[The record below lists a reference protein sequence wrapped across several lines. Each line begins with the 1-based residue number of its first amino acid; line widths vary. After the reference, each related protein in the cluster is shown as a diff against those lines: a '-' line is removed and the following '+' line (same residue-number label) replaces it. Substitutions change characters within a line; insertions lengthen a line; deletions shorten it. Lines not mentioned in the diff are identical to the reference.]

1 MQTSQ
6 SPNVTKMAVCY
17 EMKMAMALAMAM
29 ECNADNWACAESGG
43 AAMCSLDYDWITQA
57 HCGPKCSDIVCVW
70 GRRATPLFDKSY
82 GFRATSLAYCVCRP
96 PLCRAKSYRL
106 WWRQTYLSA
115 VESGRRLSWQISTPH
130 LTTLP
135 CLPDIFRKMR
145 MEHCASFRALCWLNL
160 CLLPIATLPTVP
172 ILYFSCR
179 PNLSRVFFRVQI
191 CQETFSGANL
201 QKCAWTQWKWSWRFN
216 WISFCLSSQ
225 FIISTIWYNNNVITI
240 YHRYKKVITISTLN
254 LTINSWDL
262 K

>member
-130 LTTLP
+130 LTALP

-145 MEHCASFRALCWLNL
+145 MEHCASFRAFCWLNL
-160 CLLPIATLPTVP
+160 CLLPIAHCAHIVLFMSAKFVKS
-172 ILYFSCR
+172 L
-179 PNLSRVFFRVQI
+179 
-191 CQETFSGANL
+191 FSGANL
-201 QKCAWTQWKWSWRFN
+201 SRDFFGCKSAEVRLDSMKVKLTVQLNLF
-216 WISFCLSSQ
+216 LL
-225 FIISTIWYNNNVITI
+225 VITV
-240 YHRYKKVITISTLN
+240 YHQYNMVKQ
-254 LTINSWDL
+254 
-262 K
+262 

>member
-1 MQTSQ
+1 MSNSPVINSHYIWGFHLATMRNINLRSLQIQMQTSQ

-29 ECNADNWACAESGG
+29 ECNADNWACAESGS

-57 HCGPKCSDIVCVW
+57 HCGAKCSDIVCVW

-82 GFRATSLAYCVCRP
+82 GFRATSLAYCVCPP

-135 CLPDIFRKMR
+135 CLPDIFW
-145 MEHCASFRALCWLNL
+145 EIWIDHCAIVHFALCWLNL
-160 CLLPIATLPTVP
+160 CYI
-172 ILYFSCR
+172 SW
-179 PNLSRVFFRVQI
+179 
-191 CQETFSGANL
+191 ANL
-201 QKCAWTQWKWSWRFN
+201 VKPKLANKKITLVTN
-216 WISFCLSSQ
+216 WIEHTGKYDSMGWLIKQS
-225 FIISTIWYNNNVITI
+225 
-240 YHRYKKVITISTLN
+240 
-254 LTINSWDL
+254 
-262 K
+262 